1 MRLEGSRPTKPMSTA
16 TLGKLSPSLVLVP
29 HLWAAI
35 AVGFWYTLTRGSL
48 ENKQRKRMSR
58 YKLEIDKIPLTV
70 LFEMFAST

>member
-35 AVGFWYTLTRGSL
+35 AVGFWCTLTRGSL
-48 ENKQRKRMSR
+48 ENKQRKRLNKIAR
-58 YKLEIDKIPLTV
+58 EIDIYQSEDKR
-70 LFEMFAST
+70 